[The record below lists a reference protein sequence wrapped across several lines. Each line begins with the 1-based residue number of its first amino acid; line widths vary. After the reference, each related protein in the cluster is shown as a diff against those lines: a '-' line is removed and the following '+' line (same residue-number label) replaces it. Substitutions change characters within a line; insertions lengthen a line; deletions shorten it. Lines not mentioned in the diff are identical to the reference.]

1 MKIPIIAVYTKY
13 DLLVKQFYKDEH
25 ASKTKEE
32 RLSSA
37 NKKAAVD
44 FERAVEGLQEVW
56 RGSHKSQPADQ
67 PLSCI
72 KVLIQEKW
80 HDDKGLFV
88 SLLLLRFI
96 DAIHNIEKML
106 SDLMAVTQEK
116 LHPVEREL
124 QAFGR
129 SHGTNKN

>member
-13 DLLVKQFYKDEH
+13 DLLVKQFFKDEH
-25 ASKTKEE
+25 LSNTKEE

-44 FERAVEGLQEVW
+44 FNRAVGGLQEVW
-56 RGSHKSQPADQ
+56 RDLPKSPPNQ
-67 PLSCI
+67 PLSYVN
-72 KVLIQEKW
+72 VLIQEKW
-80 HDDKGLFV
+80 HDDKGLFI
-88 SLLLLRFI
+88 SLLLLLFI

-106 SDLMAVTQEK
+106 DDLLAVTQEK
-116 LHPVEREL
+116 LHPVQREL

-129 SHGTNKN
+129 SDR